1 MSWYVLVYGAHMYIP
16 VCTGIYLSVLV
27 HTSTSMYLY
36 IPVHTCMYWYVSVHT
51 SMYWYVLVCTSTYS
65 YVLLCTGIFHSFL
78 QCYSLSDGLWC
89 VQDTIIVV
97 PPFPYS
103 IAEEIDDVP
112 FDDCWYARAQLF
124 FQCHLRPTGG
134 RPPKNPSYKIG
145 PDDLLINLVFFST
158 FEELILP
165 IHGPMEDAGVLKLY
179 EPGPIPCLDVAPVDH
194 VVGRVPLIP
203 LFLAGNSTPTIPH
216 KFSKHMVQ
224 DFPWAVQ
231 TRQLLM
237 AGVAATCTRST
248 LGCGTL
254 AVESLA
260 WVV

>member
-1 MSWYVLVYGAHMYIP
+1 MSWYVLVYGARMYIP

-27 HTSTSMYLY
+27 HTSTNMYLY
-36 IPVHTCMYWYVSVHT
+36 IPVHTCMYWYVPVHT
-51 SMYWYVLVCTSTYS
+51 SMYWYVLVCTCTYS
-65 YVLLCTGIFHSFL
+65 YVTVMLCTGIFHSFL

-158 FEELILP
+158 F
-165 IHGPMEDAGVLKLY
+165 
-179 EPGPIPCLDVAPVDH
+179 
-194 VVGRVPLIP
+194 
-203 LFLAGNSTPTIPH
+203 
-216 KFSKHMVQ
+216 
-224 DFPWAVQ
+224 
-231 TRQLLM
+231 
-237 AGVAATCTRST
+237 
-248 LGCGTL
+248 
-254 AVESLA
+254 
-260 WVV
+260 